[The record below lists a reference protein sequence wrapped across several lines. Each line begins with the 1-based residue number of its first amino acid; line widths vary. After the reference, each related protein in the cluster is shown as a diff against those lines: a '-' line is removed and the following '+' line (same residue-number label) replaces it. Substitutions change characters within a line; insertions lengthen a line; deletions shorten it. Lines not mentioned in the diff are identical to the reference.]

1 MPKQIKQ
8 YDQRSTLQLQLDC
21 VREYERERREERE
34 DWIVSIIGATCAISL
49 IFILAQ
55 LINH

>member
-21 VREYERERREERE
+21 VREYERERKEERE
-34 DWIVSIIGATCAISL
+34 DWIVAIIGATCAISL
-49 IFILAQ
+49 VFLLG
-55 LINH
+55 LIIQ